1 MKTLVARNTEL
12 KEGSV
17 RICIP
22 VTGITEKEIYSQ
34 TEEAINAGADLI
46 EWRADWF
53 EGVHDHHCICHVLRQ
68 LRSQLDEIPLL
79 FTFRTV
85 KEGGKAELSVS
96 EYESLLYKAIN
107 SGSIDLVDIE
117 LFVSDEVTERLVRL
131 AREHNVL
138 TVISSHDFEKT
149 PETDEMIRRLE
160 RMKELGADLPKL
172 AVMPQNKK
180 DVFRL
185 MEAAAQFTS
194 SYDCPCIA
202 ISMAQEGKITRIASE
217 SFGSVITFGCAGRA
231 SAPGQIP
238 AEELKCL
245 LDLLYKTL

>member
-1 MKTLVARNTEL
+1 MKTLVARNTEF
-12 KEGSV
+12 KDGSV

-34 TEEAINAGADLI
+34 TEEAINADADLI

-53 EGVHDHHCICHVLRQ
+53 EGVHDLHNICHVLRQ
-68 LRSQLDEIPLL
+68 LRSMLDDIPLL

-85 KEGGKAELSVS
+85 KEGGKTEISVS
-96 EYESLLYKAIN
+96 EYENLLYRAIN
-107 SGSIDLVDIE
+107 SGSVDLVDIE
-117 LFVSDEVTERLVRL
+117 LFVSDEVTERLVSL

-149 PETDEMIRRLE
+149 PDTAEMIRRLE

-172 AVMPQNKK
+172 AVMPQTKK
-180 DVFRL
+180 DVFWL
-185 MEAAAQFTS
+185 MGAAAQFTS
-194 SYDCPCIA
+194 SNDCPCIA
-202 ISMAQEGKITRIASE
+202 ISMAKEGKISRIASE

-238 AEELKCL
+238 EEELRSI
-245 LDLLYKTL
+245 LDQLHNTL